1 VIIFIHSP
9 RDHIIQYV
17 AVFVKWLTLK
27 PTCFPCA
34 KAIFQGCTII
44 YIYTG
49 EVDMKKTIYSLLAWA
64 TLILGVIFIIMP
76 IIPGLPL
83 VVLSASLFAM
93 V

>member
-1 VIIFIHSP
+1 
-9 RDHIIQYV
+9 
-17 AVFVKWLTLK
+17 
-27 PTCFPCA
+27 
-34 KAIFQGCTII
+34 
-44 YIYTG
+44 
-49 EVDMKKTIYSLLAWA
+49 MKKTIYSLLAWA